1 MLVPILSEAIMK
13 KLPMFQVDAFTDTV
27 FKGNPA
33 AVVLLEDEWLPE
45 EQMQKIAFENNLS
58 ETAFIKSLEDEGRFA
73 IRWFTPLLE
82 VPLCGHATLA
92 SSFVLFSIHKDLERI
107 VFETMQVGE
116 LIISRGESG
125 GIVMDFPNRKP
136 TEIIDLVPEALLKG
150 LRSTPTKVLRN
161 QQAYFVV
168 YDDEHKV
175 REESPD
181 LSELIK
187 LSPFCVTVTAISS
200 TSEYDFV
207 SRFFAADHGVPEDPV
222 TGSVHAGLAPYWAE
236 VLGKER
242 LAAYQAS
249 ARGGQLVC
257 TVKGDRVLI
266 EGQAVLFFGGFVYI

>member
-1 MLVPILSEAIMK
+1 MK
-13 KLPMFQVDAFTDTV
+13 KLPMFQVDAFTDTL
-27 FKGNPA
+27 FQGNPA
-33 AVVLLEDEWLPE
+33 AVVLLEGEWLPE

-58 ETAFIKSLEDEGRFA
+58 ETAFIKLLEDEGRFA
-73 IRWFTPLLE
+73 IRWFTPVLE

-92 SSFVLFSIHKDLERI
+92 SSFVLFSIHKELECI
-107 VFETMQVGE
+107 TFETMQVGE

-125 GIVMDFPNRKP
+125 GIVMNFPNHKP
-136 TEIIDLVPEALLKG
+136 TEIIDPVPEALLKG
-150 LRSTPTKVLRN
+150 LSSAPQKVLRN

-168 YDDEHKV
+168 YDDEQKV
-175 REESPD
+175 REETPD

-187 LSPFCVTVTAISS
+187 LSPFCVTVTAKSN
-200 TSEYDFV
+200 TAEYDFV

-236 VLGKER
+236 VLGNNC

-249 ARGGQLVC
+249 ARGGKLLC
-257 TVKGDRVLI
+257 TVKGDHVLI